1 MTRKIIALKL
11 IAVALVLFVIIPSAR
26 ASAPLEASVWEEDG
40 KLQTIY
46 IAWQPPIPSS
56 QKGDKLNMSVG
67 VLIDGKTYA
76 SQNVFDILNI
86 PKCPECSH
94 CKGVTITVDGFT
106 NVYYPLR
113 ENAEQSGYSVLWA
126 PDRQENGQK
135 LSYMVHI
142 AKKEMGTNWVQTKW
156 AVNVETGYENY
167 WYAYAYQEDGC
178 WYVDWGDETE
188 RIPEENLVIM
198 E

>member
-1 MTRKIIALKL
+1 MTRKSFIFKL
-11 IAVALVLFVIIPSAR
+11 IAAVLMLFAIIPSAL
-26 ASAPLEASVWEEDG
+26 ASAPLEASVWETDG

-46 IAWQPPIPSS
+46 IAWQSPIPSS

-76 SQNVFDILNI
+76 SQDVFDILNI

-106 NVYYPLR
+106 DVYYPLR
-113 ENAEQSGYSVLWA
+113 ENAEQFSYSVLWA

-135 LSYMVHI
+135 LSYQVYI
-142 AKKEMGTNWVQTKW
+142 AKKEMGTNWIQTEW
-156 AVNVETGYENY
+156 AVDAETGRKVY
-167 WYAYAYQEDGC
+167 WYAYAYQEDGYWC
-178 WYVDWGDETE
+178 VDWGDETK
-188 RIPEENLVIM
+188 RIPEKNVTIM